1 MNDDEILAIAA
12 DAQEAITSGHHFAAA
27 EAADLLRFAR
37 HILGAQAAS
46 YAAANPLGGPTTIFE
61 AIASRARAG
70 EDHQAVMDDYGIRF
84 AVPACRLPERRM
96 IVCPDCGNK
105 RCPRATDSARDC
117 TGSNELGQ

>member
-12 DAQEAITSGHHFAAA
+12 AAQEAITSGHHFAAA

-37 HILGAQAAS
+37 LILGAQAAS
-46 YAAANPLGGPTTIFE
+46 YAAANPLGGPTTMFE
-61 AIASRARAG
+61 AIASRPRAG
-70 EDHQAVMDDYGIRF
+70 EGHQAVMDDYGVRREVL
-84 AVPACRLPERRM
+84 AAPRM